1 MTQQSLA
8 FLSSAGRLGAF
19 NTHRSCP
26 ALPMCELFALNSR
39 LPAAAN
45 FSLRGFAAR
54 GGRTADHVDGWGLA
68 FHDGQRCEVVVEDRP
83 AAESDLASHY
93 GQHPVQ
99 ARNIMAHIRKATQ
112 GVRAVENCHPFRRD
126 WAGRTWAFAHNG
138 DLKDFHPA
146 LDGAFRPAGQ
156 TDSERAFCWL
166 LQRLQQRFGDQLP
179 DWPELAATLT
189 PWLHEIA
196 EHGRFNLLLTDG
208 RAMLAHASTRLHWLH
223 RRPPFGHVR
232 LRDGDLSM
240 DLATLNGPRD
250 RMTLIATEPLT
261 HDEAWQAFQPGEVRV
276 FEAGHCAW
284 VSEGVTALAAA

>member
-1 MTQQSLA
+1 
-8 FLSSAGRLGAF
+8 
-19 NTHRSCP
+19 
-26 ALPMCELFALNSR
+26 MCELFALNSR

-68 FHDGQRCEVVVEDRP
+68 LHDGEHCEVVVEDQP
-83 AAESDLASHY
+83 AAHSDLASHY

-99 ARNIMAHIRKATQ
+99 ARNIIAHIRKATQ
-112 GVRAVENCHPFRRD
+112 GARAVENCHPFRRD

-138 DLKDFHPA
+138 DLKDFHPS
-146 LDGAFRPAGQ
+146 LSGAFRPAGQ

-166 LQRLQQRFGDQLP
+166 MQRLQQRFGEQLP
-179 DWPELAATLT
+179 GWPELAATLT

-223 RRPPFGHVR
+223 RKPPFGHVR
-232 LRDGDLSM
+232 LRDGDLSV

-261 HDEAWQAFQPGEVRV
+261 HDEAWAAFQPGEVRV
-276 FEAGHCAW
+276 FEQGDCVYVSAG
-284 VSEGVTALAAA
+284 LAEPVAA